1 MFNNPYQQANLDNIN
16 RQISELERLRTQ
28 VQQSQPTNLTQN
40 FQIAPTNHNG
50 MKYANSIEDIQKEFV
65 ISETPFISR
74 DYSNL
79 WIKNAKGEIR
89 TFRLEEVIPK
99 DEKDTLIEDLQN
111 QINILNKKIEGI
123 DSNEQYYVKQ
133 NDEYGDEYESKQS
146 IEPIKSTKSSNV
158 SSNRTS
164 KSKSK

>member
-1 MFNNPYQQANLDNIN
+1 
-16 RQISELERLRTQ
+16 
-28 VQQSQPTNLTQN
+28 
-40 FQIAPTNHNG
+40 

-99 DEKDTLIEDLQN
+99 DEKDTLIENLQN
-111 QINILNKKIEGI
+111 QINILSKKIEGI
-123 DSNEQYYVKQ
+123 DNNEQYYVKQ